1 MVAQRDGCPRILLL
15 AWAAFR
21 IRFCAAVH
29 SLAIIKRRDMQL
41 HARYMAATALVF
53 IIPGTGRLLT
63 RLGEATG
70 LGFLNFQLAL
80 WTPLVVGDVMIFH
93 DWRKGGIRLPWE
105 LATVLSFGLVLGFYF
120 LPRFLWLST
129 LADWYLSLA

>member
-1 MVAQRDGCPRILLL
+1 
-15 AWAAFR
+15 
-21 IRFCAAVH
+21 
-29 SLAIIKRRDMQL
+29 
-41 HARYMAATALVF
+41 
-53 IIPGTGRLLT
+53 
-63 RLGEATG
+63 
-70 LGFLNFQLAL
+70 
-80 WTPLVVGDVMIFH
+80 MIFH